1 MDNKWIGVACIAVI
15 ATFAAPGFAQDE
27 ILEMRPYGSA
37 MFSYVFEQDDRDELL
52 GVGSDIVEDGMGFQL
67 GAGMAINR
75 FLGLELSGFS
85 HHFSKGSNGVNSMR
99 EHGGKLDGMFFY
111 SRNPRFSPYFGV
123 GLGGVKTHARG
134 TGESSTDPFADVGL
148 GFMSYLG
155 AGARVALR
163 ADARYRQIFFDEDA
177 LGGVEQDDVGEPILN
192 LGLVVPF
199 GSKSAEPAKAAE
211 VVACADSDGDGVCDA
226 ADLCPDTPKGAVV
239 DAKGCPAENA
249 KGANQ
254 NFEHVHFAFDRA
266 ELTDYSKAVLDGAA
280 DVIGGLSKKYPDLK
294 VDIGGHTDS
303 TGTDGYNQGLS
314 ERRANTVKTYLQGKG
329 VDANRISTQA
339 YGETKPKATNETD
352 EGQALNRRAEVST
365 REK

>member
-1 MDNKWIGVACIAVI
+1 MNNKLLAAAGLAASAV
-15 ATFAAPGFAQDE
+15 FAAPAFSEDE
-27 ILEMRPYGSA
+27 VLEMRPYASA
-37 MFSYVFEQDDRDELL
+37 MASYVFEQDDRDELL

-67 GAGMAINR
+67 GAGMAVNR

-85 HHFSKGSNGVNSMR
+85 HHFSKGSDGVNSMR
-99 EHGGKLDGMFFY
+99 EYGGKLDGLFFY
-111 SRNPRFSPYFGV
+111 SRKPSFSPYFGV

-177 LGGVEQDDVGEPILN
+177 LGGVDQDDVGEPILN
-192 LGLVVPF
+192 IGLVIPF
-199 GSKSAEPAKAAE
+199 GSKTAAAPAETVA
-211 VVACADSDGDGVCDA
+211 ACADADGDGVCDT
-226 ADLCPDTPKGAVV
+226 ADLCPETPKGVAV
-239 DAKGCPAENA
+239 DAKGCPPDAG
-249 KGANQ
+249 KGPNQ
-254 NFEHVHFAFDRA
+254 KFEDVHFAFDRA
-266 ELTDYSKAVLDGAA
+266 ELTDYSKALLDGAA
-280 DVIGGLSKKYPDLK
+280 GVIGDLSKKYPDLK

-314 ERRANTVKTYLQGKG
+314 ERRANTVKTYLQTKG
-329 VDANRISTQA
+329 VESERMSTQA
-339 YGETKPKATNETD
+339 YGESKPKATNETD